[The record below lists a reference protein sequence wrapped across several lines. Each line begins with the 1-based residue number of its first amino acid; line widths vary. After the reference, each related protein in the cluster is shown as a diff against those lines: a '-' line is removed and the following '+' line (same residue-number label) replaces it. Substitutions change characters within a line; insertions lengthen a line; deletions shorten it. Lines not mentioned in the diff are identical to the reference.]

1 MARYRAGLPQV
12 GGGVYLT
19 DSGIETVLIF
29 HHGYELPDF
38 AAFVLLD
45 DEVGVET
52 LRNYYRDHAAIA
64 RDAGTGFV
72 FESPT
77 WRASPDWG
85 ARLGYTDE
93 ALAAANRK
101 AIDMLVE
108 VRSELDRDGPPMV
121 VSGCVG
127 PEATATSRR
136 S

>member
-12 GGGVYLT
+12 DDGVFLT

-45 DEVGVET
+45 DEAGFET
-52 LRNYYRDHAAIA
+52 LRGYFRDHAALA
-64 RDAGTGFV
+64 RETGVGFI

-85 ARLGYTDE
+85 ARLGYSAE

-108 VRSELDRDGPPMV
+108 IRSEFDGDGRPG
-121 VSGCVG
+121 S
-127 PEATATSRR
+127 
-136 S
+136 